1 MSRTRNAA
9 LSTVFAYSQY
19 ALAIVSGFVLFPV
32 IVKYVGAHDY
42 GLWLVSGELVGYLL
56 LGDFG
61 VFAIL
66 PWLVAA
72 KDGGGDRGAI
82 GEYLANALAVGIAVG
97 LLFGLTAIVVWWMT
111 PEHLS
116 LDAANWSTIREPL
129 ALLLALTGF
138 GLPFRAY
145 TAIVMGLQDVSFGGW
160 IALVQS
166 ALVVGLTAAFVL
178 MGFRLTG
185 LAVATGLPPLVM
197 GMVAAYRVFARFPEV
212 TTNWRRPSWNG
223 CRHLFGQGV
232 GAWLG
237 SLGVRLLTASNGLV
251 FAALGRPDWATI
263 YAATGK
269 VAQVAQPICG
279 VLPDSGLVGL
289 SQQFGENDRTRV
301 QRTVLCML
309 LLYLVIPGFVAVG
322 LLIANQWFVRTW
334 MGPDFFAGTAINV
347 LISASLVFGGAGGGL
362 FKVVGVVGYR
372 RLIGFATVVAGG
384 ITIVLGYALGLW
396 CGMTGVALA
405 SVIASAGV
413 IFPVGIFASSR
424 VFGIS
429 AKSYVVNCLG
439 TWTIRTISIY
449 AIAGWL
455 GWWLYEAH
463 WTIMIP
469 IIGILLAFYVLAI
482 RGVLISAPWPTR
494 IQQWL
499 FAIRILPTPR

>member
-9 LSTVFAYSQY
+9 LSTAFAYSQY
-19 ALAIVSGFVLFPV
+19 GLAIVSGFVLFPV
-32 IVKYVGAHDY
+32 IVKFVGAHDY

-72 KDGGGDRGAI
+72 KDGAGDRAAI
-82 GEYLANALAVGIAVG
+82 GEYLANALAVGVAVG
-97 LLFGLTAIVVWWMT
+97 MLFGLAAAGVWWMR
-111 PEHLS
+111 PERLS
-116 LDAANWSTIREPL
+116 IDAASWATIREPL
-129 ALLLALTGF
+129 ALLLALTGL

-160 IALVQS
+160 IAIGQS
-166 ALVVGLTAAFVL
+166 ALAVILTAALVL
-178 MGFRLTG
+178 MGFRLNG
-185 LAVATGLPPLVM
+185 LAIATGLPPLVM
-197 GMVAAYRVFARFPEV
+197 GIVAGCRVFARFPE
-212 TTNWRRPSWNG
+212 TTVNWHRPSWNG

-237 SLGVRLLTASNGLV
+237 GLGGRLLTASNGLV
-251 FAALGRPDWATI
+251 FAALGRPDWATV

-309 LLYLVIPGFVAVG
+309 LLYLVIPGFVATG
-322 LLIANQWFVRTW
+322 LLIANPWFVRAW
-334 MGPDFFAGTAINV
+334 MGPGFFAGTTVNV
-347 LISASLVFGGAGGGL
+347 LIAASLVLNGAGGGL
-362 FKVVGVVGYR
+362 FKVVGVVGHR
-372 RLIGFATVVAGG
+372 TLIGFATVAAGV

-396 CGMTGVALA
+396 CGMNGVAVA

-413 IFPVGIFASSR
+413 ILPIGTFALSR

-429 AKSYVVNCLG
+429 AKNYVLNCLG

-455 GWWLYEAH
+455 GWWLYDAH
-463 WTIMIP
+463 WTITIP
-469 IIGILLAFYVLAI
+469 TTGILLTIYVLAI
-482 RGVLISAPWPTR
+482 RSVLISAPWPTR

-499 FAIRILPTPR
+499 FAIRLLPTPQ